1 MDKNQNN
8 AKETG
13 IVHTLKIK
21 QKELMRTCKEF
32 DVPAF
37 SVMFFRPSLLNKTK
51 GEYAYQM
58 IAPAETASDENLGQ
72 VKKFN
77 DYLGITLDFDR
88 EAYKSHI
95 TSADGQN
102 DLVSE
107 MLGEEDDSEE

>member
-1 MDKNQNN
+1 MENKKNNT
-8 AKETG
+8 KETG
-13 IVHTLKIK
+13 VVHALKIK
-21 QKELMRTCKEF
+21 QKELMRTCKEH

-58 IAPAETASDENLGQ
+58 VAPAETASDENFGQ
-72 VKKFN
+72 VQKFN

-95 TSADGQN
+95 TNGDGKN

-107 MLGEEDDSEE
+107 LLGDEDDSEE